1 MIELPT
7 MPVPVET
14 VNPGMLVLYGQSKIG
29 KTTMLSQLDNC
40 LMIDTEKGTKYVEG
54 LKVQVNSLGDLKEV
68 LEALRTSEHKYKFI
82 AIDTID
88 KIAEWCD
95 AHTCAAHGVA
105 TIGDLDF
112 GKGYSISRELTLKI
126 LDNFQTL
133 TDHLIVIG
141 HRKRTIIGD
150 TSLEVNTSSLDLT
163 GRLRGQ
169 LMSKADAIGY
179 VYRNDGELKI
189 SFVPSEEVECG
200 GRCEHLRG
208 KDMNFEWGKI
218 YLD

>member
-7 MPVPVET
+7 APVPIDS

-29 KTTMLSQLDNC
+29 KTTMLSQLEDC
-40 LMIDTEKGTKYVEG
+40 LIIDTEKGTKYVEG
-54 LKVQVNSLGDLKEV
+54 LKVQANSLKDLKEI
-68 LEALRTSEHKYKFI
+68 LSSLKASEHRYKYI

-88 KIAEWCD
+88 KISEWTD
-95 AHTCAAHGVA
+95 AHTCATNGVQ
-105 TIGDLDF
+105 TIGDLEF
-112 GKGYSISRELTLKI
+112 GKGYSISRNLVLKI
-126 LDNFQTL
+126 LENFEEM
-133 TDHLIVIG
+133 TDCLIVVG

-150 TSLEVNTSSLDLT
+150 TSVEVKTSSLDLT

-179 VYRNDGELKI
+179 VYRNDGKLMI

-200 GRCEHLRG
+200 GRCEHLKG
-208 KDMNFEWGKI
+208 KDIEFKWEDI

>member
-7 MPVPVET
+7 APVAIDS

-54 LKVQVNSLGDLKEV
+54 LKVQVNNLGDLKEV
-68 LEALRTSEHKYKFI
+68 LEALRTSEHKYKYI

-88 KIAEWCD
+88 KISEWAD
-95 AHTCAAHGVA
+95 AHTCASNGVA
-105 TIGDLDF
+105 TIGDLEF

-133 TDHLIVIG
+133 TEHLIIIG

-150 TSLEVNTSSLDLT
+150 TSLEVKTSSLDLT
-163 GRLRGQ
+163 GKLRGQ

-179 VYRNDGELKI
+179 VYRNDGKLMI
-189 SFVPSEEVECG
+189 SFVPSDEVECG
-200 GRCEHLRG
+200 GRCAHLRG
-208 KDMNFEWGKI
+208 KDMEFDWNGI